1 MSNLAKLP
9 VSTPTTDPALFQTA
23 THTNFLLGHQWD
35 SLSHVLR
42 YHQLVVND
50 ELNEERSTSETG
62 KLSR

>member
-9 VSTPTTDPALFQTA
+9 VSTPATDPALFQTA